1 MQYRVEDDIL
11 MKFLSGH
18 KIGGKGMTTLYTE
31 YGANSRPVR
40 EAMIDLHYFND
51 LRRMGLL

>member
-18 KIGGKGMTTLYTE
+18 KIRGKDMTALYTE
-31 YGANSRPVR
+31 YGANPRPVR

-51 LRRMGLL
+51 LRRMELL